1 MTTSAAD
8 PDDLQTFVT
17 DAAAARTELS
27 GAASSVQSLYDSVLS
42 GIGSQYTLSHPD
54 LWAKLSTHLTDAQER
69 ERFVDSVRGAF
80 VAADRGSSGTA
91 AGIVTT
97 SDTTIAAALIKAGV
111 GALPATELTVDAPEI
126 RGRPLDSGFAEDPV
140 CTANGNLVESELDLP
155 MPGRAAVLGWQ
166 RTYNSRALA
175 DRGALGLGWSC
186 WADAA
191 LDLTADVVRWRSP
204 DGAQSVVRRPTA
216 GHPSPMPLLG
226 AILHTVAAAP
236 SGLAGGSSNGIAPA
250 AEPELEPEAEPGQ
263 PTAPTRGPTA
273 YAAAAGGFRF
283 VRDAGQASEE
293 SWWYDPAGRPVRIE
307 SGPRACVL
315 DWENKRLVRMSEP
328 RSGRY
333 LTLDWDTSRELVV
346 GVRTSD
352 GRSVHY
358 RYDDAANLIEASG
371 GPGGPRTYRAQA
383 GLLLGI
389 VDADGVELVQ
399 THYDEAGRVISQRSP
414 EGRLTRFSYS
424 GGYRTIVRDESG
436 GAINGYQH
444 DQAGRLTAVID
455 DADHAMHRSFDAA
468 GRLVGVRERSGA
480 RWSLGYDS
488 AGNLIR
494 RTGPEDFEEAFTWDA
509 AGRLLVH
516 TDAGGH
522 ETRWTYAAALRTPT
536 EIVDPAG
543 GVTRLTVNADDLPTC
558 IVDPDGVACHL
569 RWDDD
574 GQPIRIWTRGG
585 GQTTFRYDRAG
596 RLVGMTG
603 PDGQARDWETDA
615 AGRVILE
622 RFAGLTRQFGHTPAG
637 RPETY
642 VDAAGGRW
650 RSTHGPSGRVSEVAD
665 PLGSTVRFDYD
676 RFGNTSQVVAPD
688 GNAFSFAYDG
698 LSRLVAVTD
707 PAGATLRRGYDAD
720 GRQTTGISAAGAGW
734 RHEHDGRGRLVAIIG
749 PDGQIWQRAYDRV
762 GRLISQT
769 DPTGAR
775 TQHDHDPAGRPV
787 RITDPAGN
795 QTTYVWTPGGRQAA
809 VTTPSG
815 RTITYGY
822 DRAGRLAETRLPSGA
837 TERYQWD
844 MAGRLS
850 ALIRP
855 DGRTMR
861 WEYDRL
867 GAVSAITGPSGGRV
881 VAENTPL
888 GLPARLTLA
897 GGATYRYRYDA
908 RGALTEITD
917 PLGAVSSY
925 HYDQRGRL
933 ASWTDPLGGTTRFGY
948 DAVGRL
954 ATRSDPLGRTTITSR
969 DADGLTRT
977 VQHPDGSGT
986 HTWRDRAGRITGR
999 GPLAAD
1005 TPRITHGYDPAGR
1018 LLSAREDG
1026 GRDVQLRYD
1035 PAGRLARRT
1044 TAAGTIVWDHD
1055 PDGRITAVGVPG
1067 APSLRY
1073 HHDADGDLDAVL
1085 DPDRGRLR
1093 VPSRSAAT
1101 QAGERDADGRIVR
1114 TTVAG
1119 QPVHFGYDAAG
1130 QLVQADGP
1138 WGHHRYRWDLG
1149 GRLIAEE
1156 RSRAG
1161 DTATA
1166 RSRQARYDAAGQLTE
1181 TLDTAD
1187 GGTPI
1192 RTVYGYDAAGRRRT
1206 ERRSDG
1212 RTVTYDWDDLGRLD
1226 AVHRT
1231 GASPTRLVTD
1241 ASGAPIAVGDTPVLW
1256 DSLAGPGHTRRLGDR
1271 WVTPETQAPG
1281 AQGPHDPWGEATPA
1295 ADPATERSATI
1306 GFRGELAVNGLV
1318 WQRERVLDPATRSFL
1333 SVDPLV
1339 HVPGLPGAANP
1350 YQYAWNN
1357 PVGLLDPTGQ
1367 RPLTDSQ
1374 YQDYLSQQ
1382 RAGLFEKAWTNIRED
1397 PWGSLAAVGVVAA
1410 GVGLCFVPGGQ
1421 AIGAGIL
1428 IGAATSGGIGLVTG
1442 HFDPRAVA
1450 IGGIA
1455 GAVGGGVGQAT
1466 SRLLATGPSYLV
1478 AAEAGA
1484 AAGSAE
1490 DLAAQQLAHPGHIN
1504 LTELAISSGTGGLA
1518 GAGGRA
1524 FARRAPLTQGA
1535 PETSHAL
1542 PPATGGI
1549 DSLPAPPRPVFAG
1562 HGQIRP
1568 GDASTVTI
1576 PEGTSLTMYIR
1587 HGMPI
1592 TDDLGYAIETNDV
1605 ATMKIF
1611 EWLGPNSYEKF
1622 TYPAG
1627 SSIPDYSLIPGSD
1640 LHIAPTSR
1648 TVNRPTRLS
1657 ELLEPNMGDWHW
1669 AACRVVQGW

>member
-27 GAASSVQSLYDSVLS
+27 GAVSAVQSRYDSVVS
-42 GIGSQYTLSHPD
+42 AFGSQYTLNHPD
-54 LWAKLSTHLTDAQER
+54 LWAKMSTHLIDAQER
-69 ERFVDSVRGAF
+69 ERFVDSVKGAF
-80 VAADRGSSGTA
+80 VAADGGSPGTA
-91 AGIVTT
+91 AGIVTIR
-97 SDTTIAAALIKAGV
+97 DTMIAAALAKAGV
-111 GALPATELTVDAPEI
+111 GALPSTALTVDAPEI

-155 MPGRAAVLGWQ
+155 MPGRAAGLGWR
-166 RTYNSRALA
+166 RTYNSRAFA
-175 DRGALGLGWSC
+175 DRGVLGLGWSC
-186 WADAA
+186 WADTA

-204 DGAQSVVRRPTA
+204 DGAESLVRRPTA
-216 GHPSPMPLLG
+216 GDPSPMPLLG
-226 AILHTVAAAP
+226 AVLYCLAAAP
-236 SGLAGGSSNGIAPA
+236 SDSAEGSPNEIAPA
-250 AEPELEPEAEPGQ
+250 TEHQPEPDQ
-263 PTAPTRGPTA
+263 PTAPTRGPATD
-273 YAAAAGGFRF
+273 AAAAGGFRF

-315 DWENKRLVRMSEP
+315 AWENDRLVRMSEL

-333 LTLDWDTSRELVV
+333 LTLDWDTSRDLIV

-352 GRSVHY
+352 GRSVRY

-371 GPGGPRTYRAQA
+371 GPSGTRSYRARA
-383 GLLLGI
+383 GLLLGV

-399 THYDEAGRVISQRSP
+399 TDYDEAGRVISQRSP
-414 EGRLTRFSYS
+414 EGRLTRFRYS
-424 GGYRTIVRDESG
+424 GGHRTIVSDESG
-436 GAINGYQH
+436 GAINSYQH
-444 DQAGRLTAVID
+444 DQAGRLTAVVD
-455 DADHAMHRSFDAA
+455 DADHVMRRSFDVA
-468 GRLVGVRERSGA
+468 GRLVGVQERSGA
-480 RWSLGYDS
+480 RWAMEYDT

-494 RTGPEDFEEAFTWDA
+494 RTGPEDFDESFTWDA
-509 AGRLLVH
+509 AGRLLAH
-516 TDAGGH
+516 SDSGGH
-522 ETRWTYAAALRTPT
+522 ETRWTYAAAFRTPT
-536 EIVDPAG
+536 EIVDPTG
-543 GVTRLTVNADDLPTC
+543 GVTRLTVSADDLPTC

-569 RWDDD
+569 RWNDD
-574 GQPIRIWTRGG
+574 GQPTRIWTRGG

-603 PDGQARDWETDA
+603 PDGQVRDWETDA

-642 VDAAGGRW
+642 VDAAGSRW
-650 RSTHGPSGRVSEVAD
+650 QSAHGPSGRVSEVVD

-688 GNAFSFAYDG
+688 GNAFTFAHDG

-720 GRQTTGISAAGAGW
+720 GHQTTGTSAAGAGW
-734 RHEHDGRGRLVAIIG
+734 RHEHDGRGHLVAITG
-749 PDGQIWQRAYDRV
+749 PGGQTWQRTYDRV
-762 GRLISQT
+762 GRLVSQT

-775 TQHDHDPAGRPV
+775 THHEHDAAGRLV
-787 RITDPAGN
+787 RVVDPAGN
-795 QTTYVWTPGGRQAA
+795 QTSYVWTPGGRQAA
-809 VTTPSG
+809 ITSPSG
-815 RTITYGY
+815 RTITYRY

-844 MAGRLS
+844 AAGRLS

-917 PLGAVSSY
+917 PRGAVSSY
-925 HYDQRGRL
+925 HYDLRGRL
-933 ASWTDPLGGTTRFGY
+933 ASWTDPLGGTTRLGY

-954 ATRSDPLGRTTITSR
+954 ATRSDPLGRTTTISR
-969 DADGLTRT
+969 DADGLLHT
-977 VQHPDGSGT
+977 VQHADGSGARI
-986 HTWRDRAGRITGR
+986 WRDRAGRITGR
-999 GPLAAD
+999 GPLTAD
-1005 TPRITHGYDPAGR
+1005 APEITYDYDPAGR
-1018 LLSAREDG
+1018 LLRAREGG
-1026 GRDVQLRYD
+1026 GRDVRLRYD
-1035 PAGRLARRT
+1035 SVGRLTRRT
-1044 TAAGTIVWDHD
+1044 TAAGTIAWDHD
-1055 PDGRITAVGVPG
+1055 PDGRVTTVGVPG
-1067 APSLRY
+1067 APGLRY
-1073 HHDADGDLDAVL
+1073 QYAADGDLDAVI

-1093 VPSRSAAT
+1093 VPSRTAAT
-1101 QAGERDADGRIVR
+1101 QAGERDADGRLVR

-1119 QPVHFGYDAAG
+1119 QPVRFAYDAAG
-1130 QLVQADGP
+1130 QLIQADGP
-1138 WGHHRYRWDLG
+1138 WGRHRYRWDLG
-1149 GRLIAEE
+1149 GRLITEE
-1156 RSRAG
+1156 RSRADG
-1161 DTATA
+1161 TTTTQT
-1166 RSRQARYDAAGQLTE
+1166 RRARYDAAGQLTE
-1181 TLDTAD
+1181 TLDTAE
-1187 GGTPI
+1187 GGKRI

-1212 RTVTYDWDDLGRLD
+1212 RTVSYDWDDLGRLD

-1231 GASPTRLVTD
+1231 GASTTRLVTD
-1241 ASGAPIAVGDTPVLW
+1241 AGGAPIAVGGTPVLW
-1256 DSLAGPGHTRRLGDR
+1256 DSLAGPGHARRLGDR
-1271 WVTPETQAPG
+1271 WVTPETQPPG
-1281 AQGPHDPWGEATPA
+1281 AQGPHDPWGETTPA
-1295 ADPATERSATI
+1295 TDPATEQGATI

-1333 SVDPLV
+1333 STDPLP
-1339 HVPGLPGAANP
+1339 HVPGMPGAANP

-1357 PVGLLDPTGQ
+1357 PVGFLDPTGQ

-1382 RAGLFEKAWTNIRED
+1382 RAGVFEKAWTNIRED
-1397 PWGSLAAVGVVAA
+1397 PWGSLAAVGVVAT

-1428 IGAATSGGIGLVTG
+1428 VGAATSGGIGLVTG

-1450 IGGIA
+1450 IGGIV
-1455 GAVGGGVGQAT
+1455 GAVGGGAGQGT
-1466 SRLLATGPSYLV
+1466 TRLLSAGGSYL
-1478 AAEAGA
+1478 AAAGSGA
-1484 AAGSAE
+1484 AAGGAE
-1490 DLAAQQLAHPGHIN
+1490 DLAAQQLAHPGHVN
-1504 LTELAISSGTGGLA
+1504 LTELTISSATGGLA

-1524 FARRAPLTQGA
+1524 FAHRAPFTQSGLGIGHV
-1535 PETSHAL
+1535 T
-1542 PPATGGI
+1542 PPATEGI
-1549 DSLPAPPRPVFAG
+1549 DLLPAPPRPVFAG
-1562 HGQIRP
+1562 HGAIRP
-1568 GDASTVTI
+1568 GDPSTVTI

-1592 TDDLGYAIETNDV
+1592 SDQLGYAIETNDI
-1605 ATMKIF
+1605 ATMARV
-1611 EWLGPNSYEKF
+1611 EARGPDFYEKF

-1627 SSIPDYSLIPGSD
+1627 SSIPDYSLLPGPN

-1648 TVNRPTRLS
+1648 TVDRPTRLS

-1669 AACRVVQGW
+1669 AACRVVVGW